1 MYKEKDHTN
10 ITLEKSSKT
19 PSKMLNLSNLNT
31 NIMNYLKYKGI
42 KYHIMTNSKFNNL
55 EYKDIYDDK
64 CQTLPSSPR
73 DKKKKEDIK
82 SHLMNKNN
90 SNYNTMMGNDKQ
102 DILFFGYNKSMSQ
115 KVNNDLKINYSPIE
129 NHRRSFNNSPKY
141 NLALKLIEN
150 DKNKYNKYKKERQNY
165 FNSFDNELK
174 KEVTK
179 SKNNSYDNVS
189 IKLIQNTIP
198 INLQNEPNLKTFKNN
213 EKFLSDKKIKII
225 KFIEH
230 ISLLL
235 KRDKQNF
242 LKILK
247 KKRNNEGILN
257 IKNNYKPI
265 IKDKINK
272 SNNSLDFLSN
282 NCITSYENDEN
293 NGIKQNYDIK
303 ESLELIEKIKT
314 FSNIESVNTES
325 FSFRGRKYRNLDKN
339 ELKKY
344 KRLYNQSLDLLKK
357 MQCREK
363 NFGFLF
369 IRKKVINFKIPS
381 KIITSF
387 RKIEIDFPEEGDFE
401 INSIKKNLEIEKLIN
416 DFNIYGIKKNPYLL
430 SNSPFF
436 IKDSILKYCYKLY
449 SEFFFINLKKFSIK
463 NTRNKILK
471 KIIYRYKWKKLQRYF
486 RKFYFRIL
494 LSQYIYER
502 NIERENNLKSNN
514 VIEFKIEN
522 SIYDISVITQSFNDF
537 SFLKSSNK
545 KNNTST
551 KEIKNKMKLDYIQRP
566 RKIRYKYLN
575 SISKIRNNLMKS
587 LHKNEKIKRMLKY
600 IDKKDPRNAS
610 MSSKRLFRPIKVVK
624 KLYDNVTGKFYQYDD
639 FKHSFLKGSDNKS
652 STDNKNSVEDFY
664 NENYIID
671 EKLMKLKK
679 VLDYNQF
686 SHSFKVWKYQ
696 TKKNKKH
703 KFNDII
709 IIMMKCFFAKNK
721 IVKKAF
727 MGETY
732 FILGK
737 NIFIWYWK
745 TIGQR
750 KKNEKK
756 KKIKKKM
763 CFK

>member
-225 KFIEH
+225 KFFEH
-230 ISLLL
+230 ISLFL

-282 NCITSYENDEN
+282 NFITSYENDEN

-303 ESLELIEKIKT
+303 ENLELIEKIKT

-610 MSSKRLFRPIKVVK
+610 MSSKRLFRPIKIVK

-703 KFNDII
+703 KFIDII

-737 NIFIWYWK
+737 NIFIWYWN

-756 KKIKKKM
+756 KK
-763 CFK
+763 